1 MRTSVTCLSS
11 NQRAF
16 TLLEMLVVLLLI
28 GLITAVAMPGLQ
40 RMNASLERSLKRDQL
55 ETTVNAL
62 PVFVRGT
69 GRSLVLK
76 GDWSLA
82 ADLPL
87 NFSRKLAELDV
98 KLITEGALF
107 MSASGFCPFGAKL
120 VVVINGHR
128 YPGELESPSCRLIW

>member
-1 MRTSVTCLSS
+1 MRISVTCLSN

-40 RMNASLERSLKRDQL
+40 RMNASLERSLKRDQV
-55 ETTVNAL
+55 ETTLNTL
-62 PVFVRGT
+62 PVSVRET

-76 GDWSLA
+76 GDWRLA

-87 NFSRKLAELDV
+87 DFNRKLVELDAS
-98 KLITEGALF
+98 LITDNALF
-107 MSASGFCPFGAKL
+107 ISASGFCPFGARL
-120 VVVINGHR
+120 VIVINGHR
-128 YPGELESPSCRLIW
+128 YPAELESPSCRLIW